1 MRIRSAAI
9 IFAGLLIAGC
19 QDEPEN
25 IQARTD
31 ETMDKLENRAAEI
44 SAEAANGT
52 NEAVQTLDNQS
63 AFLANQAEALG
74 NEANQA
80 AANAQ

>member
-1 MRIRSAAI
+1 MRVRAATVLL
-9 IFAGLLIAGC
+9 AGLLIAGC

-25 IQARTD
+25 IQAKTD

-52 NEAVQTLDNQS
+52 NEAVQALDNQS